1 MSVKFAHISDVHW
14 RSLKRHKEYKEVFQN
29 LFDKLKEESPDIIFI
44 GGDIVHSKTQGISP
58 EIIENLNWWFNSL
71 ANIAPTHV
79 ILGNHDGLILNENR
93 QDAISPIVKA
103 INNPNIKLYKNSG
116 VYPIG
121 LNNFNWCVFSC
132 FDQKNWSKVK
142 PEENKI
148 NIACF
153 HGAVMNSKTD
163 TDWELE
169 GEVGL
174 DFFDDFDF
182 GFLGDIHK
190 RQYLDSDNRIAYP
203 GSTIQQNYG
212 EDIVKGFLIWEI
224 ENRFDYKS
232 KFISVKNPH
241 PFVTVDWKGNLEN
254 TILFCEKVK
263 SGSRFRI
270 RTSENITQSE
280 IKILY
285 HYLKNDK
292 KAHEIVLQNI
302 VNKEE
307 VNSPTISDNIKSI
320 DIRKSSDRE
329 EIFNDF
335 FVNVDKEVIKKVTKV
350 FEESL
355 DEIPKD
361 LTDTFGQKWSINNM
375 EFDNTFSYGKNNFIN
390 FNNLNGVIGLFGNN
404 RAGKSSIPGTL
415 MYTLFNTTDRG
426 SVKNQDIINIR
437 KGYCKSK
444 VNISIGTKNYDVI
457 RSTIKKTSTKNKIS
471 ANTNLS
477 LIETTSCSDESEEQ
491 RRETEKILRNLIGTS
506 EDFLYT
512 SFASQGEMN
521 TFINEKSS
529 ARKSV
534 LTKFLNLDIYEEL
547 YKQSREKYV
556 VLKNKIKNTK
566 EKNWSSL
573 KSEVLSDNKDKEG
586 QLKSLGE
593 NLQKLRE
600 KELAVRLELKE
611 CESNIKNHPSGH
623 TQFSA
628 NKELKYITDKINQSQ
643 EEIDNLNNTNIS
655 LKEKLQKIKDFKK
668 SFPIEILK
676 EEKKKLENLT
686 FELKDY
692 KNKKKFLNSQLISKK
707 EEIKILDQVPCGD
720 KFLNCKFINNAYE
733 SKNDIPEIDDKI
745 KNIETSIYEIQS
757 VVNKLEK
764 NELSN
769 KIEKYN
775 DVLNKEY
782 KSKIDID
789 SNEDKIKR
797 KTQLLEDLKFKKN
810 KTCLIIDELKSYDDI
825 VYIDKLNSLKTD
837 LNSVQNKIFDI
848 ESDINKT
855 NKEIFQLENNLLL
868 LVKEEENYNKIIEEW
883 KIYDLYSHAVSKK
896 GIPTMLISSFLPKIN
911 KEIDTILTGVTSF
924 KIKILDDENNNN
936 LNVYID
942 YGDSIRIIE
951 CASGMEKMMA
961 SIAIRVALT
970 NISSLPKSDIFIID
984 EGFGALDDTNI
995 EACARLLKSLK
1006 KYFKTILIISHI
1018 DSIKD
1023 IVDKNIE
1030 VTIKGKDSY
1039 VEYK

>member
-1 MSVKFAHISDVHW
+1 M
-14 RSLKRHKEYKEVFQN
+14 
-29 LFDKLKEESPDIIFI
+29 
-44 GGDIVHSKTQGISP
+44 
-58 EIIENLNWWFNSL
+58 
-71 ANIAPTHV
+71 
-79 ILGNHDGLILNENR
+79 
-93 QDAISPIVKA
+93 
-103 INNPNIKLYKNSG
+103 
-116 VYPIG
+116 
-121 LNNFNWCVFSC
+121 
-132 FDQKNWSKVK
+132 
-142 PEENKI
+142 
-148 NIACF
+148 
-153 HGAVMNSKTD
+153 
-163 TDWELE
+163 
-169 GEVGL
+169 
-174 DFFDDFDF
+174 
-182 GFLGDIHK
+182 
-190 RQYLDSDNRIAYP
+190 
-203 GSTIQQNYG
+203 
-212 EDIVKGFLIWEI
+212 
-224 ENRFDYKS
+224 
-232 KFISVKNPH
+232 
-241 PFVTVDWKGNLEN
+241 
-254 TILFCEKVK
+254 
-263 SGSRFRI
+263 
-270 RTSENITQSE
+270 
-280 IKILY
+280 
-285 HYLKNDK
+285 
-292 KAHEIVLQNI
+292 
-302 VNKEE
+302 
-307 VNSPTISDNIKSI
+307 
-320 DIRKSSDRE
+320 
-329 EIFNDF
+329 
-335 FVNVDKEVIKKVTKV
+335 
-350 FEESL
+350 
-355 DEIPKD
+355 
-361 LTDTFGQKWSINNM
+361 
-375 EFDNTFSYGKNNFIN
+375 
-390 FNNLNGVIGLFGNN
+390 
-404 RAGKSSIPGTL
+404 
-415 MYTLFNTTDRG
+415 
-426 SVKNQDIINIR
+426 
-437 KGYCKSK
+437 
-444 VNISIGTKNYDVI
+444 
-457 RSTIKKTSTKNKIS
+457 
-471 ANTNLS
+471 
-477 LIETTSCSDESEEQ
+477 
-491 RRETEKILRNLIGTS
+491 
-506 EDFLYT
+506 
-512 SFASQGEMN
+512 
-521 TFINEKSS
+521 
-529 ARKSV
+529 
-534 LTKFLNLDIYEEL
+534 
-547 YKQSREKYV
+547 
-556 VLKNKIKNTK
+556 
-566 EKNWSSL
+566 
-573 KSEVLSDNKDKEG
+573 
-586 QLKSLGE
+586 
-593 NLQKLRE
+593 
-600 KELAVRLELKE
+600 
-611 CESNIKNHPSGH
+611 
-623 TQFSA
+623 
-628 NKELKYITDKINQSQ
+628 
-643 EEIDNLNNTNIS
+643 
-655 LKEKLQKIKDFKK
+655 KEKLQKIKDFKK